1 MAISETKCD
10 VWRAGGAEAVHVH
23 RVHRLSLRLS
33 ALSLLL
39 RPGNEEQ
46 DVRTDRQPVRVVV
59 GETKQS

>member
-1 MAISETKCD
+1 MA
-10 VWRAGGAEAVHVH
+10 WRAGGAEAVHVH

-39 RPGNEEQ
+39 RSGNEEQ
-46 DVRTDRQPVRVVV
+46 DVRADRQPVRVVV